1 LFGDNSPPTYIFIS
15 GRQTLA
21 RTITAIPRY
30 RPHSGAALLSA
41 GFRPFFL
48 AAALWAAFGVPLW
61 LAAYTGGLVLPT
73 RLAPW
78 VWHAHEMIFGFA
90 AASVAGFLLTAIPN
104 WTGRLPLQGPPLA
117 MLVLLWALGRIGVLI
132 SAGIGAPAAA
142 AADLC
147 FPFAF
152 LAVVAREILAGK
164 NWRNLP
170 VVGALSLLF
179 AGNALVHLD
188 ALGIANTAALG
199 DRIGIAT
206 LLMLISLVG
215 GRIIP
220 SFTHNWLAKFRPD
233 ARRPAPQ
240 GRLDLAV
247 LTGTAVALAVWAGT
261 PEAAATSWVLAAAG
275 IAVALRLSR
284 WRGLRTAREPLLLI
298 LHIGYAWLALG
309 LLLLGLNGVFTI
321 VPLPAALHALT
332 VGAIGTMTLA
342 VMTRASL
349 GHTGHPLSAGP
360 ITTAIYLL
368 ITIAAVLRVLSPL
381 AGERADLTLWLAGV
395 SWIGAFGLFAIF
407 YGSILVRPRA
417 RGEASPP
424 I

>member
-1 LFGDNSPPTYIFIS
+1 MFTS

-30 RPHSGAALLSA
+30 RPHSGAAVLSA

-61 LAAYTGGLVLPT
+61 LAAYTEGLVLPT

-132 SAGIGAPAAA
+132 SAGIGAPAAT

-147 FPFAF
+147 FPLAF
-152 LAVVAREILAGK
+152 LTVVAREILAGK

-188 ALGIANTAALG
+188 ALGIANTAELG
-199 DRIGIAT
+199 NRIGIAT
-206 LLMLISLVG
+206 LLMLISLIG

-233 ARRPAPQ
+233 AGPPAVQ
-240 GRLDLAV
+240 GRFDLLV
-247 LTGTAVALAVWAGT
+247 LMGTAVALAVWAGA
-261 PEAAATSWVLAAAG
+261 PEVAVTSWVLAAAG

-321 VPLPAALHALT
+321 VPPPAALHALT

-349 GHTGHPLSAGP
+349 GHTGHSLSAGP
-360 ITTAIYLL
+360 ITKAVYLL
-368 ITIAAVLRVLSPL
+368 VTVAAVLRVLSPL
-381 AGERADLTLWLAGV
+381 AGDRAGLTLWLAGV
-395 SWIGAFGLFAIF
+395 SWTGAFGLFAIF
-407 YGSILVRPRA
+407 YGKVLVRPQV